1 MRNLNIPNLLTIL
14 RLLLAPAAVW
24 TILSSN
30 YRGALALFAI
40 AAFTDA
46 VDGPLAR
53 RLNCITRF
61 GAYLDPIADKALLCA
76 SYLALGAAHLAP
88 WWLVGLIF
96 GRDLA
101 ILALAGA
108 ALLLT
113 DYREFPPSQWGK
125 ISTIVQAVAGLAI
138 IFGQAFPILAMPAAP
153 LFWAAAAATLWSGIT
168 YFWRAFRMGT
178 LALRGGPKAA
188 R

>member
-14 RLLLAPAAVW
+14 RLLLSPVAVW
-24 TILSSN
+24 TIVNAN

-46 VDGPLAR
+46 IDGPLAR
-53 RLNCITRF
+53 RMKCITRF
-61 GAYLDPIADKALLCA
+61 GSYLDPIADKALLCA

-113 DYREFPPSQWGK
+113 DYRDFPPSRWGK
-125 ISTIVQAVAGLAI
+125 ISTIVQAVVGLAI
-138 IFGQAFPILAMPAAP
+138 IFGQAFPILALPAAP

-168 YFWRAFRMGT
+168 YFWRAFRLGA
-178 LALRGGPKAA
+178 LALRSSRIAA